1 MGAEE
6 DLTNRVPAGINMGI
20 SLIPSALGSLTTLRA
35 PPSPACPLLQEIEV
49 NTGALTTC
57 QEEEKQFPMSTS
69 TRNTALHT
77 KGREVPEGAESC
89 PEFQPRSA
97 TVCGH
102 TGELGVGTEQRAN
115 IPSILPDQ
123 ETEALRELML

>member
-6 DLTNRVPAGINMGI
+6 DLTHRVPAGIGMGT

-57 QEEEKQFPMSTS
+57 QEEEKQFPMSTG
-69 TRNTALHT
+69 TGNTALHT
-77 KGREVPEGAESC
+77 KGREVPERASLSFSHALPQYVVTQGSWVWAQSSEPAS
-89 PEFQPRSA
+89 PASFQIKR
-97 TVCGH
+97 
-102 TGELGVGTEQRAN
+102 
-115 IPSILPDQ
+115 
-123 ETEALRELML
+123 LRH